1 MSGLKRTLED
11 NRFTGSHYRQY
22 GDSNAVAKALA
33 GLTEML
39 SSMTAQEER
48 ISFEGALLEDV
59 DAERRLI
66 LQERQDGHLEDIEN
80 L

>member
-1 MSGLKRTLED
+1 
-11 NRFTGSHYRQY
+11 
-22 GDSNAVAKALA
+22 
-33 GLTEML
+33 ML